1 MTQVAYKKTSV
12 IKWLFEID
20 LASFKYFK
28 IFQLCFA
35 ISHFSKTFESNVAIS
50 HSSKTLE
57 SNVHKIPKFQILQ

>member
-20 LASFKYFK
+20 LASLKYFK
-28 IFQLCFA
+28 IFQLCF
-35 ISHFSKTFESNVAIS
+35 AIS